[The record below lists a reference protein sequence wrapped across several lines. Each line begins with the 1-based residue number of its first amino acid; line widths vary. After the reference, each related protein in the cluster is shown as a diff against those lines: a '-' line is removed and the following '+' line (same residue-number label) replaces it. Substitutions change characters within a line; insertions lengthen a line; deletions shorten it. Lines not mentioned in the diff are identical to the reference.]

1 MDLNTIFKDTNS
13 VKIWQNYFKRVDKI
27 IAVLG
32 TASGNETRLELQN
45 HLYESFLE
53 QQGKDEMARLMT
65 AIENLGDPEDFLK
78 IIVSEKLLQKGTRT
92 LSPLLLFKGLLYNIS
107 GSLKSLLRTSLF
119 MAMYLLIFIFG
130 LMSLTKFI
138 IPQNVGLFLW
148 PDGSWNFG
156 IISYTLGAREILGF
170 WIVPISII
178 IVFILYYM
186 TTQLLKL
193 TLKKE

>member
-1 MDLNTIFKDTNS
+1 MDINTIFKDTNS

-27 IAVLG
+27 IAVLD
-32 TASGNETRLELQN
+32 TESGNETRLELQN
-45 HLYESFLE
+45 HLYERFLE

-148 PDGSWNFG
+148 PDGRLASQCQNV
-156 IISYTLGAREILGF
+156 S
-170 WIVPISII
+170 
-178 IVFILYYM
+178 
-186 TTQLLKL
+186 
-193 TLKKE
+193 